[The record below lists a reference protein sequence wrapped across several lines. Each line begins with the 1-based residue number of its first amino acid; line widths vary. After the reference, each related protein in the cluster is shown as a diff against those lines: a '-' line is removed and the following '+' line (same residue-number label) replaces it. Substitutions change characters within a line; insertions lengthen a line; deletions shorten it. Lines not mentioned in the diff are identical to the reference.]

1 MFLVCSDADA
11 KYPSDAKPLKTF
23 QSNPAKTMQY
33 DKEQLKA
40 LVRKHALEFG
50 NFTLASG
57 KQASFYL
64 DCRKVTLHPQGANWI
79 AAGLL
84 DLILEKSNHKLP
96 EAVGGMA
103 IGADPITASIVVH
116 AGQRGL
122 PLLGFMVRKEAKTH
136 GTGKLVEGPVQAG
149 MTCVIVEDVITSG
162 GSALKAAESAK
173 DFGLKVLGIYGVIDR
188 LEGGREAIEQAGY
201 PLATLLTINDFPR

>member
-1 MFLVCSDADA
+1 M
-11 KYPSDAKPLKTF
+11 PSLHPIDHSITF
-23 QSNPAKTMQY
+23 RATSKKLMQY
-33 DKEQLKA
+33 DPEQLKA
-40 LVRKHALEFG
+40 LVRKHALQFG

-84 DLILEKSNHKLP
+84 DRILSRSGETKP
-96 EAVGGMA
+96 QCVGGLA

-122 PLLGFMVRKEAKTH
+122 GMLGFMVRKEAKTH
-136 GTGKLVEGPVQAG
+136 GTGKLVEGPVEPG
-149 MTCVIVEDVITSG
+149 MSCVIVEDVITSG

-173 DFGLKVLGIYGVIDR
+173 EFGLNVLGVYGVIDR
-188 LEGGREAIEQAGY
+188 LEGGRQAIQQAGY
-201 PLATLLTINDFPR
+201 SLDTLLTIDDFR

>member
-1 MFLVCSDADA
+1 M
-11 KYPSDAKPLKTF
+11 P
-23 QSNPAKTMQY
+23 Y
-33 DKEQLKA
+33 DQEQLKA
-40 LVRKHALEFG
+40 LVRKHALQFG

-64 DCRKVTLHPQGANWI
+64 DCRKVTLHPQGANCI

-84 DLILEKSNHKLP
+84 DLIESSFPVQLP
-96 EAVGGMA
+96 ASVGGLA

-136 GTGKLVEGPVQAG
+136 GTGKLVEGPVEPG
-149 MTCVIVEDVITSG
+149 MSCVIVEDVITSG

-173 DFGLKVLGIYGVIDR
+173 DFGLNVQGIFGVIDR
-188 LEGGREAIEQAGY
+188 LEGGREAIEKAGY
-201 PLATLLTINDFPR
+201 RLATLLTIDDFREST

>member
-1 MFLVCSDADA
+1 MLNNHYESFRA
-11 KYPSDAKPLKTF
+11 PL
-23 QSNPAKTMQY
+23 NPTMQY

-40 LVRKHALEFG
+40 LVRKHALQFG

-79 AAGLL
+79 GSGLL
-84 DLILEKSNHKLP
+84 DLILEKSSGQAP
-96 EAVGGMA
+96 DSVGGMA
-103 IGADPITASIVVH
+103 IGADPITASIVVR
-116 AGQRGL
+116 AGQQGL
-122 PLLGFMVRKEAKTH
+122 PILGFMVRKEAKAH
-136 GTGKLVEGPVQAG
+136 GTGKLVEGPVEPG
-149 MTCVIVEDVITSG
+149 MGCVIVEDVITSG

-173 DFGLKVLGIYGVIDR
+173 EFGLKVLGIYGVIDR

-201 PLATLLTINDFPR
+201 PLATLLTIDDFR

>member
-1 MFLVCSDADA
+1 
-11 KYPSDAKPLKTF
+11 
-23 QSNPAKTMQY
+23 MQY

-40 LVRKHALEFG
+40 LVRKHALQFG

-84 DLILEKSNHKLP
+84 DLIIEKSGQKLP
-96 EAVGGMA
+96 DSVGGLA

-116 AGQRGL
+116 AGQRG
-122 PLLGFMVRKEAKTH
+122 PKPMAPGNSSK
-136 GTGKLVEGPVQAG
+136 
-149 MTCVIVEDVITSG
+149 
-162 GSALKAAESAK
+162 
-173 DFGLKVLGIYGVIDR
+173 
-188 LEGGREAIEQAGY
+188 GRFKKG
-201 PLATLLTINDFPR
+201 

>member
-1 MFLVCSDADA
+1 MH
-11 KYPSDAKPLKTF
+11 
-23 QSNPAKTMQY
+23 Y
-33 DKEQLKA
+33 DPEQLKA
-40 LVRKHALEFG
+40 LVRKHALQFG

-84 DLILEKSNHKLP
+84 DRILSHCGETKP
-96 EAVGGMA
+96 ECVGGLA

-122 PLLGFMVRKEAKTH
+122 GMLGFMVRKEAKTH
-136 GTGKLVEGPVQAG
+136 GTGKLVEGPVEPG
-149 MTCVIVEDVITSG
+149 MSCVIVEDVITSG

-173 DFGLKVLGIYGVIDR
+173 EFGLKVLGVYGVIDR
-188 LEGGREAIEQAGY
+188 LEGGRQAIQQAGY
-201 PLATLLTINDFPR
+201 SLDTLLTIDDFR

>member
-1 MFLVCSDADA
+1 
-11 KYPSDAKPLKTF
+11 
-23 QSNPAKTMQY
+23 MQY
-33 DKEQLKA
+33 DKELLKA
-40 LVRKHALEFG
+40 LVREHALQFG

-64 DCRKVTLHPQGANWI
+64 DCRKVTLHPQGANLI
-79 AAGLL
+79 GAGLL
-84 DLILEKSNHKLP
+84 DVVTGQGFPQLP
-96 EAVGGMA
+96 DAVGGLA
-103 IGADPITASIVVH
+103 IGADPITASIVVL

-122 PLLGFMVRKEAKTH
+122 AMRGFMVRKEAKTH
-136 GTGKLVEGPVQAG
+136 GTGKLVEGPVDSG

-173 DFGLKVLGIYGVIDR
+173 DAGLKVLGILGVIDR

-201 PLATLLTINDFPR
+201 TLTTLLTINDFR

>member
-1 MFLVCSDADA
+1 
-11 KYPSDAKPLKTF
+11 
-23 QSNPAKTMQY
+23 MQY
-33 DKEQLKA
+33 DKEQLKG
-40 LVRKHALEFG
+40 LVRTHALQFG

-79 AAGLL
+79 ASGLL
-84 DLILEKSNHKLP
+84 DLILAQSSGNLP
-96 EAVGGMA
+96 DSVGGLA

-116 AGQRGL
+116 AGQRSL

-136 GTGKLVEGPVQAG
+136 GTGKLVEGPVQPG
-149 MTCVIVEDVITSG
+149 MSCVIVEDVITSG

-173 DFGLKVLGIYGVIDR
+173 DFGLQVLGVYGVIDR
-188 LEGGREAIEQAGY
+188 LEGGRQAIEQAGY
-201 PLATLLTINDFPR
+201 RLATLLTIDDFR